1 MTARDM
7 YHPQT
12 QFVCS
17 KCLPFLGQAQ
27 TPKEI
32 EDVVCQTG
40 DQKAV
45 LIRSLVRTAHMA
57 EPEFIL
63 GFLDKILHVA
73 TFAIQSDDFL
83 GFILFVGHNERAG
96 RKKLTRALRFCGA
109 QFCIPPGAPCSM
121 TLQHNGILRNVAGYR
136 LCLHNLPCRTL

>member
-7 YHPQT
+7 YHPHT

-57 EPEFIL
+57 EPKFIL

-83 GFILFVGHNERAG
+83 GFILLVGHDERAG
-96 RKKLTRALRFCGA
+96 RKKLARALRFA
-109 QFCIPPGAPCSM
+109 ELNFVYHPALLAP
-121 TLQHNGILRNVAGYR
+121 LFQ
-136 LCLHNLPCRTL
+136 NLEMVG